1 MEAKPDKIGAPMGIQ
16 SMTGADTHKGEH
28 RGQDGLSIEEH
39 EDPLLRQLEI
49 VDQKLGK
56 IVDAL
61 AASTMGKTAGDMH
74 TEGEAEGPATTMS
87 WLKTDFQK
95 LGLAEPQQ
103 GQYNLRV
110 NLTTPTAAMAS
121 HPSSA
126 GAFDADGL
134 SDDSLEQDTRPRKK
148 YSIMPKQG

>member
-1 MEAKPDKIGAPMGIQ
+1 
-16 SMTGADTHKGEH
+16 
-28 RGQDGLSIEEH
+28 
-39 EDPLLRQLEI
+39 
-49 VDQKLGK
+49 
-56 IVDAL
+56 
-61 AASTMGKTAGDMH
+61 
-74 TEGEAEGPATTMS
+74 MS

-148 YSIMPKQG
+148 YSIMPKQGQALAKKRNKSKSAIMSNSKPKPSRAKQSSVFSRG

>member
-1 MEAKPDKIGAPMGIQ
+1 MGIQ

-61 AASTMGKTAGDMH
+61 AASTMGK
-74 TEGEAEGPATTMS
+74 
-87 WLKTDFQK
+87 L
-95 LGLAEPQQ
+95 Q
-103 GQYNLRV
+103 GTCTQRGRRRAQ
-110 NLTTPTAAMAS
+110 P
-121 HPSSA
+121 P
-126 GAFDADGL
+126 
-134 SDDSLEQDTRPRKK
+134 P
-148 YSIMPKQG
+148 